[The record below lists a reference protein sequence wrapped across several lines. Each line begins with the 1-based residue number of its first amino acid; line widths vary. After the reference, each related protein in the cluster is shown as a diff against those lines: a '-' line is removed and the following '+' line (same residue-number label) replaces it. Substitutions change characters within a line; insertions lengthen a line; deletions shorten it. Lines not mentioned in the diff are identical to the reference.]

1 MDNPATTPENS
12 VSLEVRVWGRV
23 QGVGFRYFAHDVA
36 RRLKLGGYVTN
47 LPDGSVRAY
56 AEGPRSALAEF
67 LRHVEKGAER
77 FSRARGEEPLGPG
90 NRSVHVLRH
99 RTRRLVGGDG
109 APLWS
114 SMN

>member
-67 LRHVEKGAER
+67 LRHVEKGPNGSHVRDARRHWGQATGQYTSFRIER
-77 FSRARGEEPLGPG
+77 AG
-90 NRSVHVLRH
+90 
-99 RTRRLVGGDG
+99 
-109 APLWS
+109 W
-114 SMN
+114 